1 MLFLSSVSV
10 TVTFLIISE
19 TYFQISCKIVLLSVF
34 CLLLRYYFHN
44 KSAADFDFDKS
55 KSRIC

>member
-1 MLFLSSVSV
+1 MLFLSSVFV

-19 TYFQISCKIVLLSVF
+19 TYFQISCKFVLLSVF
-34 CLLLRYYFHN
+34 CLLLSYYFHN
-44 KSAADFDFDKS
+44 KSAADFDYDKS

>member
-1 MLFLSSVSV
+1 MLFLSSVFV

-19 TYFQISCKIVLLSVF
+19 TYFQISCKIVLLSVC
-34 CLLLRYYFHN
+34 CLLLSYYFHN
-44 KSAADFDFDKS
+44 KSAADFDYDKL